1 MTSGQPVVSE
11 GSGRSPM
18 RGTDSLAMVCV
29 VIVQLLTFLVL
40 LVCGATLGT
49 AIRVAAVAV
58 VALVFLVLWPFRG
71 GVADR
76 VLGAAA
82 GLTSLLVAAAA
93 VVSSGTP
100 KSNDLSSLMITRG
113 WSAVAVWSVAVAV
126 LMVATV
132 VVSFGRQ
139 MIRVSRAHLVRSL
152 SHSITSAVALIGAAG
167 WLFLPDLMPLGTG
180 DRKTFLLILLVVVL
194 VVASVL
200 SCVWWADADPDPT
213 ARLPWVGVALLP
225 VLITGYVIYLLA
237 VLLPVL

>member
-11 GSGRSPM
+11 KSGRSPM
-18 RGTDSLAMVCV
+18 RRTDSLAMVSV
-29 VIVQLLTFLVL
+29 VIVQFLAFLVL
-40 LVCGATLGT
+40 LVCGATAGT
-49 AIRVAAVAV
+49 VIPMAVVAV

-76 VLGAAA
+76 VLGAAV
-82 GLTSLLVAAAA
+82 GLASLLVAAAA
-93 VVSSGTP
+93 MVSSGTP
-100 KSNDLSSLMITRG
+100 KSNDLSSLMIVRG
-113 WSAVAVWSVAVAV
+113 WSAVSVWSVVVAV
-126 LMVATV
+126 LLVATV

-139 MIRVSRAHLVRSL
+139 MVRVSRAHLVRSL

-167 WLFLPDLMPLGTG
+167 WLFLPDLMPWGTG
-180 DRKTFLLILLVVVL
+180 GRKAFLLIVLVVVL

-200 SCVWWADADPDPT
+200 SCVWWADADPDPA

-225 VLITGYVIYLLA
+225 VLMTGYVVYLLV